1 MSYCYIDSPYSYSWI
16 AGAFGFLR
24 VYAFND
30 SGAEAELVSTCT
42 RTTDTPPSGH
52 KLDRVT
58 LPNDPYLV
66 WIATY
71 ALNHKSYGYS
81 TRHTLNTVLYDQ
93 FGGYLDSSTVVSVG
107 VTPPDAAT
115 DMHGDPK
122 ETHPTA
128 EHWLAKKEDA
138 DALLPLAQLVD
149 GYLPTDG
156 KVRTL
161 GGAVPKT
168 VKALRVTAELCLPKY
183 GGPDD
188 LPGRRQLLTA
198 TVAAG
203 DPWELALRD
212 ADVVHGAVVM
222 LSFTNPDEESLRRKT
237 VTFPVSVF
245 DSSMRVVQDAGRHK
259 GHDGQPPLVFRLTR

>member
-30 SGAEAELVSTCT
+30 SGAVADLVSSCV

-52 KLDRVT
+52 KLDLVT
-58 LPNDPYLV
+58 LPHDPYLA
-66 WIATY
+66 WIVTY

-81 TRHTLNTVLYDQ
+81 TRHTLTATLYDQ
-93 FGGYLDSSTVVSVG
+93 SGGYLDSSTVVSVG

-122 ETHPTA
+122 ETHLTA

-138 DALLPLAQLVD
+138 DKLLPVAMLTE

-156 KVRTL
+156 AKVL
-161 GGAVPKT
+161 GGVVPNT
-168 VKALRVTAELCLPKY
+168 VKELHVTAELCLPKY

-188 LPGRRQLLTA
+188 LPGRRPLYAA

-203 DPWELALRD
+203 APWELALRD

-222 LSFTNPDEESLRRKT
+222 LSFTNPDEESLRQKT

-245 DSSMRVVQDAGRHK
+245 DPSERVVQDAGRHK
-259 GHDGQPPLVFRLTR
+259 GHTGPPPLVFRLTR